1 MNDMNPE
8 PLTLN
13 RLHEMWSAVPRWRKL
28 AVTTRQAAL
37 AAFLRDHG
45 ETPLSRCTAAQMSRW
60 LDEATTVSSDTV
72 LALSCLRNL
81 FAWAKEQHLTNVDPA
96 RIAINPDIF
105 NSRRTA
111 CNTQAAPEPTVP
123 DSHKERAGRREP
135 IDYAPIAPI
144 KRNAPKDRSED
155 SRMKKAVGA
164 VKKVGSRLKRTA
176 EKALHHDLS
185 RKGSTHWRNRTIG
198 DALSG
203 KSGKS
208 GPKVAGGTAY
218 TDVQNTARNVA
229 KRLGY
234 RVGSSADAGERLRI
248 YICPDTQRSALRE
261 HRWISHGFTL
271 HHLHGTPAAPLER
284 VEFDQAKSN
293 LVGRCKKKGFIF
305 DGQTV
310 IIPQGTR
317 LDPRTERAL
326 RWKGFTIIDN

>member
-1 MNDMNPE
+1 MTKDPA
-8 PLTLN
+8 TVKQ
-13 RLHEMWSAVPRWRKL
+13 LHDLWSAQPRWKKL
-28 AVTTRQAAL
+28 AAYTRQAAT
-37 AAFLRDHG
+37 AVFLREHG
-45 ETPLSRCTAAQMSRW
+45 NEGLLLLYDDEISSWLNNTSATAQ
-60 LDEATTVSSDTV
+60 DVV
-72 LALSCLRNL
+72 LALSCLRNMFL
-81 FAWAKEQHLTNVDPA
+81 WATEQRITFVDDIDPWK
-96 RIAINPDIF
+96 IHINPDIF
-105 NSRRTA
+105 NNRRTA
-111 CNTQAAPEPTVP
+111 CNTQAAPEPPVP

-135 IDYAPIAPI
+135 IDYAPIAPP

-176 EKALHHDLS
+176 EKALHHDLT

-261 HRWISHGFTL
+261 NRWLSHGFTL
-271 HHLHGTPAAPLER
+271 WHLHGTPATPLER

-305 DGQTV
+305 DGTTV

-326 RWKGFTIIDN
+326 RWKGFTIIEN

>member
-1 MNDMNPE
+1 
-8 PLTLN
+8 
-13 RLHEMWSAVPRWRKL
+13 
-28 AVTTRQAAL
+28 
-37 AAFLRDHG
+37 
-45 ETPLSRCTAAQMSRW
+45 MSRW

-111 CNTQAAPEPTVP
+111 CNTQAAPEPPVP

-176 EKALHHDLS
+176 EKALHRDLS

-218 TDVQNTARNVA
+218 TVRQ
-229 KRLGY
+229 
-234 RVGSSADAGERLRI
+234 
-248 YICPDTQRSALRE
+248 CALRDVP
-261 HRWISHGFTL
+261 ILNLAQTAS
-271 HHLHGTPAAPLER
+271 ER
-284 VEFDQAKSN
+284 TCHD
-293 LVGRCKKKGFIF
+293 L
-305 DGQTV
+305 
-310 IIPQGTR
+310 P
-317 LDPRTERAL
+317 
-326 RWKGFTIIDN
+326 